1 MLNSQEGKI
10 EFSMRKF
17 DNGVESLILM
27 ALFGAITPEI
37 DSSEQTGTLYF
48 VGDTLN
54 ILKEYQI
61 GSQFFIFIKNA
72 SATNSHL
79 EKANELLLNA
89 LDFLKN
95 ENILNDITSEYKM
108 RDQSFIFNITLRFN
122 NKTEYRTLEINTLE
136 KIYKLI

>member
-1 MLNSQEGKI
+1 MLNNQEGKI

-17 DNGVESLILM
+17 DNSIESLILM

-37 DSSEQTGTLYF
+37 NSNENTGTLYF
-48 VGDTLN
+48 AGDTLN
-54 ILKEYQI
+54 ILKEYQT
-61 GSQFFIFIKNA
+61 GSQFFTFIKSA
-72 SATNSHL
+72 SAINSHL

-108 RDQSFIFNITLRFN
+108 IDQSFIFNITLTFN